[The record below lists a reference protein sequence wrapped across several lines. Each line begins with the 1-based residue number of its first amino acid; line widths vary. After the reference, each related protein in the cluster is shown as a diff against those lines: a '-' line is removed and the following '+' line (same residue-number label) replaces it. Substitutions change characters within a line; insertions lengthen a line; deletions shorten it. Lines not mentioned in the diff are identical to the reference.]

1 MAIRTALITASG
13 FGSRFFPVS
22 KSVQKEMLPVLNRPV
37 LDYLVDDCIAAG
49 ITNIIVTVREGQ
61 PLVPYYYTE
70 QPAVKQ
76 FFNERGWGEKYTALE
91 DLHSKATFTFVVQ
104 RHEDGYGTGVPV
116 KLAQQYLEGEE
127 AFLYL
132 TGDDF
137 TYQGHGTSTAAQL
150 MQVWEETRA
159 SAVLSCREVEADM
172 THKYGIVETR
182 EESGKQFLST
192 FIEKPAQGTTSSR
205 LANISKYVFTSSIFP
220 LLVDQGMDE
229 KSGELYITD
238 TVLNLSKQQPVAV
251 HVPQGDY
258 LDCGNVAGWL
268 KANLRVAAEDPALW
282 AELSR
287 YMAELKSPH
296 AA

>member
-1 MAIRTALITASG
+1 MAITTALITASG

-37 LDYLVDDCIAAG
+37 LDYLVDDCLMAG
-49 ITNIIVTVREGQ
+49 ITNIIITVREGQ

-76 FFNERGWGEKYTALE
+76 FFEERGWGEKYAALE
-91 DLHSKATFTFVVQ
+91 DLHSKASFTFVTQ
-104 RHEDGYGTGVPV
+104 RHEDGYGTAVPV
-116 KLAQQYLEGEE
+116 QLAKQYLEGEE

-137 TYQGHGTSTAAQL
+137 TYSGQGSSAAAQL
-150 MQVWEETRA
+150 MQVWEETKA
-159 SAVLSCREVEADM
+159 EAVLSCREVDAEL
-172 THKYGIVETR
+172 THKYGIVEAR
-182 EESGKQFLST
+182 EEHGHRFLTT
-192 FIEKPAQGTTSSR
+192 FVEKPAQGTTTSR
-205 LANISKYVFTSSIFP
+205 LANISKWVFTPSVFP
-220 LLVDQGMDE
+220 LLENQRVDE

-238 TVLNLSKQQPVAV
+238 TAITLAKDHPVAI

-268 KANLRVAAEDPALW
+268 KANLRVASEDTALW
-282 AELSR
+282 AEISQ
-287 YMAELKSPH
+287 YVAELNR
-296 AA
+296 

>member
-49 ITNIIVTVREGQ
+49 ITNIILTVREGQ

-76 FFNERGWGEKYTALE
+76 FFDERGWGEKYAALE
-91 DLHSKATFTFVVQ
+91 TLHNKATFTFVTQ
-104 RHEDGYGTGVPV
+104 SHEDGYGTGVPV
-116 KLAQQYLEGEE
+116 RLAQKYLENEE

-137 TYQGHGTSTAAQL
+137 TYSGQGSSSASQL
-150 MQVWEETRA
+150 MSVWEETRA
-159 SAVLSCREVEADM
+159 AAVLSCREVESEL

-182 EESGKQFLST
+182 EEGGKQFLTT
-192 FIEKPAQGTTSSR
+192 FIEKPAQGTTASR
-205 LANISKYVFTSSIFP
+205 LANISKYVFTPSIFP
-220 LLVDQGMDE
+220 LLENQGVDQ
-229 KSGELYITD
+229 KSGELYVTD
-238 TVLNLSKQQPVAV
+238 TVLSLSKQQPVAV

-268 KANLRVAAEDPALW
+268 KANLKLASADPALW
-282 AELSR
+282 GELSA
-287 YMAELKSPH
+287 YVSELNK
-296 AA
+296 

>member
-22 KSVQKEMLPVLNRPV
+22 KSVQKEMLPVLQRPV

-49 ITNIIVTVREGQ
+49 ITNIILTVREGQ

-76 FFNERGWGEKYTALE
+76 FFEERGWGAKYEALE
-91 DLHSKATFTFVVQ
+91 DLHHKATFRFVLQ

-116 KLAQQYLEGEE
+116 KLAEEFLKGEE

-137 TYQGHGTSTAAQL
+137 IYNPTGSSSASQL
-150 MQVWEETRA
+150 IEVWERTQSA
-159 SAVLSCREVEADM
+159 AVLSCREVEASQ
-172 THKYGIVETR
+172 THKYGIVETV
-182 EESGKQFLST
+182 EESGFRKLKSFV
-192 FIEKPAQGTTSSR
+192 EKPPQGTTDSR
-205 LANISKYVFTSSIFP
+205 LANISKYVFTPSIFP
-220 LLVDQGMDE
+220 LLKDQAVNAD
-229 KSGELYITD
+229 SGELYITD
-238 TVLNLSKQQPVAV
+238 TVANLAKSKVVSV
-251 HVPQGDY
+251 HVPHGEY

-268 KANLRVAAEDPALW
+268 KANLTVAASDPVLW
-282 AELSR
+282 SEVCNYFQEMSS
-287 YMAELKSPH
+287 KH
-296 AA
+296 GN